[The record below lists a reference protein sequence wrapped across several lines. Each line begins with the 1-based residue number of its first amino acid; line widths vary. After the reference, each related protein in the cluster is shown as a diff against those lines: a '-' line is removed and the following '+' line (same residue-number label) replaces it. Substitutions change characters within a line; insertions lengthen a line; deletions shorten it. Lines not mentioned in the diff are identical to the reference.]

1 MNKYDVLRERITV
14 PMAIEVYMPSTRIKN
29 KRIPCPFHGGT
40 HYNLAL
46 TDRVWYCH
54 VCHAGGDVIEFVRR
68 LYSLPFPQTIMRLSA
83 DFGVSIGGQR
93 ASPAHDR
100 KMQREMLAM
109 QKRREEAIT
118 FSDDQLSKLNG
129 LRRWLNDN
137 AGEDAQ
143 SVIGDID
150 ALLDRHLAP
159 DNLFTWDV
167 TPMIQSIKQK
177 YEVYNGNDNTCDDPN
192 VDA

>member
-1 MNKYDVLRERITV
+1 MDKYDELRERITV
-14 PMAIEVYMPSTRIKN
+14 PMVVEMYIPNVRIKRQ
-29 KRIPCPFHGGT
+29 RIPCPFHGGT
-40 HYNLAL
+40 HGNLAL

-68 LYSLPFPQTIMRLSA
+68 LHNLPFPQTIMRLSA
-83 DFGVSIGGQR
+83 DFGIPISGQR
-93 ASPAHDR
+93 ASPAHER

-118 FSDDQLSKLNG
+118 FSDKQLAALND
-129 LRRWLNDN
+129 LRRWLSNN

-143 SVIGDID
+143 GVIDDID

-159 DNLFTWDV
+159 DNLFTWNV
-167 TPMIQSIKQK
+167 TPMIQAIKEK
-177 YEVYNGNDNTCDDPN
+177 YEVEHDECTCNDTDL
-192 VDA
+192 DA